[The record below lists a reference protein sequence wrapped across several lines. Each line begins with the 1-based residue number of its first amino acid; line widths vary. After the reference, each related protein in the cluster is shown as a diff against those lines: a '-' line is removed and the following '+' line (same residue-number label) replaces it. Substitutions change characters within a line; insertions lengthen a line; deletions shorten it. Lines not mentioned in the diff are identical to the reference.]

1 MNKKILSLLFL
12 LLLLVSATISY
23 AFFIQP
29 APRDSYQTDL
39 DDDIDTDTFLSEID
53 STFLDENQE
62 IEIGE
67 MI

>member
-1 MNKKILSLLFL
+1 MNKKMIIPLFFL
-12 LLLLVSATISY
+12 LALLVSITVVYTILTNDTTSDN
-23 AFFIQP
+23 IP
-29 APRDSYQTDL
+29 DTGEN
-39 DDDIDTDTFLSEID
+39 IDEDTLTTEVD